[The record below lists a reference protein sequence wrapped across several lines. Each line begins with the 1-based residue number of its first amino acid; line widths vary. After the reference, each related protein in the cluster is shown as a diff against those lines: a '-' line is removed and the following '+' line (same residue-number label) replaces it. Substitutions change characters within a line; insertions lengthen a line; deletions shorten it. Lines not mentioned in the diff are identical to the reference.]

1 MFRSRGIEIKTDD
14 QLRLMRRA
22 GLVVAEFLDAIS
34 AQARPGVTLRELD
47 QVGRDVLAHHGAD
60 SNFLE
65 YGADSRGLGGF
76 KGVACLSV
84 NQVIVHGMPT
94 DEPLADG
101 DILSIDGGAIID
113 GWHGDA
119 ARTVQVGTPSPANQ
133 ALAEATEGAMWA
145 GIAAA
150 RLNGRIGD
158 IGAAVEAYATSAP
171 GGPYGI
177 VREYVGHGIGTE
189 MHQAPDVPNF
199 GRAGKGPRITRGMA
213 FCIEPM
219 LTLGEP
225 DNAVLDDDWT
235 VVTLDGRPAA
245 HWEHTVT
252 CTAQGVWVL
261 TAHDGGEE
269 MLGRLGVPFGPLA
282 D

>member
-1 MFRSRGIEIKTDD
+1 MFRPRGIEVKSADE
-14 QLRLMRRA
+14 LRVMRRA
-22 GLVVAEFLDAIS
+22 GLVVAELLDEIS
-34 AQARPGVTLRELD
+34 AAVRPGVSLRELD
-47 QVGRDVLAHHGAD
+47 GIGRQVLARRGAQ

-65 YGADSRGLGGF
+65 YGADSAGQGGF

-84 NQVIVHGMPT
+84 NEVIVHGMPT
-94 DEPLADG
+94 DRVLREG
-101 DILSIDGGAIID
+101 DILSIDAGAIID

-119 ARTVQVGTPSPANQ
+119 ARTVHVGTPTPAHV
-133 ALAEATEGAMWA
+133 ALSEATEGALWA

-150 RLNGRIGD
+150 RLHGRIGD
-158 IGAAVEAYATSAP
+158 IGAAVEQYATAAP

-177 VREYVGHGIGTE
+177 VREYVGHGIGSA
-189 MHQAPDVPNF
+189 MHQPPDVPNV

-219 LTLGEP
+219 LTLGDP
-225 DNAVLDDDWT
+225 ANRVLDDDWT
-235 VVTLDGRPAA
+235 VVTLDSTAAA
-245 HWEHTVT
+245 HWEHTIT
-252 CTAQGVWVL
+252 CTPGGVWVL

-269 MLGRLGVPFGPLA
+269 MLDRLGVPFGPLT